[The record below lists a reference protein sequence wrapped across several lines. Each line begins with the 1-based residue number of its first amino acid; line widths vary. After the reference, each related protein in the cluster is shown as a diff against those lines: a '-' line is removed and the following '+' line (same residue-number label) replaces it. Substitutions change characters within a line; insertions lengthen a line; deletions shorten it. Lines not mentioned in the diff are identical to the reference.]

1 MTHIRKYFGEIAA
14 AVILC
19 LTAVTTDAQTFFS
32 HSWTDS
38 DQGLPDGWTTVGT
51 DKTPSGEGASHF
63 KKEGWKVMEN
73 EAYPSP
79 FAASFSSTEEGGKVE
94 TWLISPELDV
104 PQCGGFIEFPSWTS
118 GGGSTA
124 CKMTVRISLSGSSTD
139 DFNQSPLLT
148 TRIKPADGI
157 SLQSINLSEFAG
169 KSIRLAILNE
179 GTQAGMLCIGNLT
192 GYICKSSVSNSTPL
206 IAAPGQFITV
216 KLNLDIRAVC
226 NGFDA
231 TITTST
237 GKTSSSACNKNL
249 SEGLNNYKL
258 SFSCGAPD
266 NDVLSYTVTIT
277 PRLEAAT
284 PIVVTGSTAISD
296 GFPQTCLMEEGT
308 GENCGYCPAGVAA
321 IERFRDMYPDRFFG
335 VGIHCTEAFSTGV
348 MENPEYADPFVRNL
362 KINSLPS
369 AVLNRSVTTSPSDFN
384 STDSAVKKIL
394 DGRSAARVVIDRVD
408 CDMQTGETCVSFTSE
423 MCAPLTGVQINA
435 CAILSADNLT
445 GTSRKWFQSN
455 YFSGMSKE
463 DFLKQADVSW
473 WPYMKFWCEYPS
485 QKVSPSDRMFN
496 DVAMGVYPDFDGQGC
511 HLPSD
516 WNKTLRKSESISF
529 IMPMQQEYDGFGVQ
543 KIENT
548 AVSVV
553 LVNGGDGTVIAA
565 TQVKAKDYNKQLS
578 GVEYTVNNDASVRIE
593 NNRLIVYTP
602 EVQIIDIFSADGR
615 QLYSGKADAGESAL
629 DLVVDGFLIVR
640 LNNKTFKLLAM

>member
-1 MTHIRKYFGEIAA
+1 
-14 AVILC
+14 
-19 LTAVTTDAQTFFS
+19 
-32 HSWTDS
+32 
-38 DQGLPDGWTTVGT
+38 
-51 DKTPSGEGASHF
+51 
-63 KKEGWKVMEN
+63 
-73 EAYPSP
+73 
-79 FAASFSSTEEGGKVE
+79 
-94 TWLISPELDV
+94 
-104 PQCGGFIEFPSWTS
+104 
-118 GGGSTA
+118 
-124 CKMTVRISLSGSSTD
+124 
-139 DFNQSPLLT
+139 
-148 TRIKPADGI
+148 
-157 SLQSINLSEFAG
+157 
-169 KSIRLAILNE
+169 
-179 GTQAGMLCIGNLT
+179 MLCIGNLT

-308 GENCGYCPAGVAA
+308 GENCGYCPAGAAA

-384 STDSAVKKIL
+384 STDSAVKRYLTEGVPPEWLLTVWTAICRRVRL
-394 DGRSAARVVIDRVD
+394 VCHSHRNVRS
-408 CDMQTGETCVSFTSE
+408 
-423 MCAPLTGVQINA
+423 LTGVQINA

-485 QKVSPSDRMFN
+485 QKYHLRTGCSMTWLREFIRTSTDR
-496 DVAMGVYPDFDGQGC
+496 DVTF
-511 HLPSD
+511 LPIGT
-516 WNKTLRKSESISF
+516 KLLEKSELSSF

-553 LVNGGDGTVIAA
+553 LVNGGDGTVIAR
-565 TQVKAKDYNKQLS
+565 Y
-578 GVEYTVNNDASVRIE
+578 
-593 NNRLIVYTP
+593 
-602 EVQIIDIFSADGR
+602 
-615 QLYSGKADAGESAL
+615 AGQGQGL
-629 DLVVDGFLIVR
+629 
-640 LNNKTFKLLAM
+640 